1 MPNRIWIVIGCL
13 CAAIGVAMGA
23 YQAHGLEK
31 MLAGKELAADEI
43 AKQLQNCAIGAR
55 YQLAHGIGLALL
67 GVIAL
72 RRKHLLMHIAGG
84 LMLFG
89 VCGFSGGLYLQVFG
103 VQALHWIIPIGGLS
117 LIISWVLTAFG
128 AFGLTEDEDSIT
140 NSKKR

>member
-31 MLAGKELAADEI
+31 MLAGKDLAADEI

-67 GVIAL
+67 GMIAL
-72 RRKHLLMHIAGG
+72 RRRHLIMHIAGG
-84 LMLFG
+84 FMLFG

-103 VQALHWIIPIGGLS
+103 VHALHWIIPIGGLS
-117 LIISWVLTAFG
+117 LIISWIITAIG
-128 AFGLTEDEDSIT
+128 AFGLKEDSVDDA
-140 NSKKR
+140 NAK